1 MTEKTGTRTRT
12 IFSRTNLAPHAFEN
26 VVKAPNIEIG
36 DYTYYDD
43 AAGPQHF
50 EERNVLFN
58 WPQFGDRLVIG
69 KFCAIGSGTQF
80 VMGAA
85 NHRLAARPP
94 TRLPCLAAGGS
105 SACRRHGSSAPGAT
119 PWWATTVVWPH
130 VHGDAGRE
138 DRRRSHYCRAQRGG
152 ARYSALHGGGRQPG
166 ARGEAAL

>member
-1 MTEKTGTRTRT
+1 MTEKNGYPNPNDIFPNEFGTTC
-12 IFSRTNLAPHAFEN
+12 FLKN

-85 NHRLAARPP
+85 NHRL
-94 TRLPCLAAGGS
+94 GS
-105 SACRRHGSSAPGAT
+105 ASTYPFA
-119 PWWATTVVWPH
+119 VF
-130 VHGDAGRE
+130 
-138 DRRRSHYCRAQRGG
+138 
-152 ARYSALHGGGRQPG
+152 GGRWARRVPPHMAQLLRNLPAQVQPK
-166 ARGEAAL
+166 A